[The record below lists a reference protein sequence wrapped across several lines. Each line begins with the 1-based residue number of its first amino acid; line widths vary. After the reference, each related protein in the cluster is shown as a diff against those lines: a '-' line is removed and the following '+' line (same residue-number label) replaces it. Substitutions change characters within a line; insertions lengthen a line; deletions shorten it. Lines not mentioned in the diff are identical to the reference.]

1 MKDVL
6 DWLYSE
12 KRTRRNLWQIYF
24 PRFLDNCG
32 VTFILSIS
40 FHQISSFYNTI
51 EVKTGD
57 FLLEFVQSLF
67 LNTVNRTNR
76 TCSNSCLCTSWGSRI
91 SSHLQTACRRWW
103 EIKGW
108 SGTVKKPCDTVG
120 NGKYGLSVNVKNVSF
135 FSDYGIVVS
144 PNVLCDSVHKND
156 VDNNLPII
164 SL

>member
-57 FLLEFVQSLF
+57 FL
-67 LNTVNRTNR
+67 
-76 TCSNSCLCTSWGSRI
+76 
-91 SSHLQTACRRWW
+91 
-103 EIKGW
+103 
-108 SGTVKKPCDTVG
+108 
-120 NGKYGLSVNVKNVSF
+120 
-135 FSDYGIVVS
+135 
-144 PNVLCDSVHKND
+144 
-156 VDNNLPII
+156 
-164 SL
+164 